1 MKPIHLMTTTSAL
14 LLACVFSFAGA
25 RSTYGSLLSSQ
36 YKLEKDPVI
45 KKAGCQFCHSTA
57 FGGRSWNK
65 FGDSIRTQFDGAANR
80 KIQDALYLVLKEN
93 QDSDSDGYSDALEVV
108 AKTLPGDA
116 KSKPSARIGDLEEQL
131 KKLGGIDA
139 FKPVVTK

>member
-1 MKPIHLMTTTSAL
+1 MKPIQFVAAGVGLYV
-14 LLACVFSFAGA
+14 CIFSFAAA
-25 RSTYGSLLSSQ
+25 RSAYGSLLSSQ
-36 YKLEKDPVI
+36 YKLEKDPI
-45 KKAGCQFCHSTA
+45 TKKAGCQFCHSTA

-65 FGDSIRTQFDGAANR
+65 FGDSIRTQFDGAASR

-93 QDSDSDGYSDALEVV
+93 KDSDNDGYGDALEVV

-116 KSKPSARIGDLEEQL
+116 KSKPSAPVADIEEQL
-131 KKLGGIDA
+131 KKLGGIDV